1 MSWELGLRLRLRPRR
16 ASAPEGEPSGSE
28 RVRSSKSIRNQR
40 GIFIFLWILFLMMP
54 VFSMGQTIKQEG
66 WAVPDLRGLT
76 PYSITI
82 KEVDGVQ
89 KIVEKFHTPN
99 GGQVA
104 RISGNGRIFAYAVD
118 KDEDPPID
126 YLLLDP
132 DGSGKF
138 TQRLGPE
145 NFYAIPDWIS
155 D

>member
-1 MSWELGLRLRLRPRR
+1 MSPELG
-16 ASAPEGEPSGSE
+16 
-28 RVRSSKSIRNQR
+28 VRSSKLKRNVRLIFVFLSYVVVLMTPAFSI
-40 GIFIFLWILFLMMP
+40 
-54 VFSMGQTIKQEG
+54 GQSIKQEG
-66 WAVPDLRGLT
+66 WPVPDLRGLA

-89 KIVEKFHTPN
+89 KIVEKFYTSN
-99 GGQVA
+99 GGHVA
-104 RISGNGRIFAYAVD
+104 RISGNGKTFAYAVD
-118 KDEDPPID
+118 KDEESPID

-145 NFYAIPDWIS
+145 NFYTIPDWIS